1 MTSVGGV
8 TLNAE
13 ANLTFD
19 GSTLSVAGNVLPD
32 ANNTRNLGSATLGW
46 ANVYTNDLHMSN
58 MNKEGGNDI
67 DGTNGD
73 WTIQEGEENLYIIN
87 NRNGK
92 KYKIKLEEI

>member
-1 MTSVGGV
+1 
-8 TLNAE
+8 
-13 ANLTFD
+13 
-19 GSTLSVAGNVLPD
+19 
-32 ANNTRNLGSATLGW
+32 
-46 ANVYTNDLHMSN
+46 